1 MSSSSQHQAN
11 NNATRLLLT
20 SASACT
26 AEAATYPLDVIK
38 TRLQL
43 QGELHAN
50 KPAPAAAAHASQKEL
65 GAVRMLFSVVRNEG
79 LKVGAGMPAMES
91 PPCACKAGTVACHL
105 S

>member
-1 MSSSSQHQAN
+1 MGSSSQTQVSN
-11 NNATRLLLT
+11 TNAARLLLT

-43 QGELHAN
+43 QGQLQAN
-50 KPAPAAAAHASQKEL
+50 KSAAVAPAHAPQQHL

-79 LKVGAGMPAMES
+79 LQVGWAQM
-91 PPCACKAGTVACHL
+91 TL
-105 S
+105 